1 MKYKKIYKQRIKIVV
16 LRILLICMVFTFG
29 CKKEESL
36 IVDKPNILLIVSE
49 DNGPDLGCYGV
60 KEVTTP
66 HLDKLASQGVL
77 FENAYVPYSVCS
89 PSRGTIYTGL
99 YPHQNGQIGLA
110 THKFRMYQ
118 EFKTLPVFM
127 KEAGY
132 TTGCLGKI
140 HVNPESAIPF
150 DFRAIKGAN
159 FGKKNLKKYAEEAG
173 KFMSSSEKP
182 FFFMVN
188 YPDAHYPLQKQ
199 VEGMPKNPMNG
210 DDLSGS
216 LSFVG
221 ADSERLREYTAN
233 YYNSMNRLDESVG
246 MLLEELENSGKADNT
261 IIIYLGDHGAQFSR
275 GKCSNYE
282 AGLKIPLIIKQP
294 NSTIKG
300 HRNTDLVN
308 TIDLLPTI
316 LEMAGTSIQ
325 EDLPGKSVYPL
336 IQDKNASNNRDYLFA
351 DGNGSSVLLYY
362 PRRSVRGKR
371 FKLIHNLLHEKE
383 NPKYHFYETHKN
395 GHFDGGTEEAEIL
408 NSSNEVIEAYKVWR
422 NPPQY
427 ELYDLKNDPYE
438 FKNLSNNP
446 EYKETLDRLVTE
458 LERWQ
463 KETKDPLADP
473 VKFARFNR
481 EIDSIN
487 KLYPNHSYAKNKAF
501 EWSYP
506 NYFFEEN

>member
-1 MKYKKIYKQRIKIVV
+1 MKAKTEDIKRTKIVLKIV
-16 LRILLICMVFTFG
+16 LLICFVVFFG
-29 CKKEESL
+29 CKNKKTETL
-36 IVDKPNILLIVSE
+36 AKPNILLIVSE

-66 HLDKLASQGVL
+66 HLDNLAREGVL

-110 THKFRMYQ
+110 THKFRMYK
-118 EFKTLPVFM
+118 EFKTLPVYM
-127 KEAGY
+127 REAGY
-132 TTGCLGKI
+132 STGILGKI
-140 HVNPESAIPF
+140 HVNPEKAIPV

-159 FGKKNLKKYAEEAG
+159 FGKKKLKQYAEEAG
-173 KFMSSSEKP
+173 KFIASFEKP
-182 FFFMVN
+182 FFLMVN
-188 YPDAHYPLQKQ
+188 YPDAHFPLQKQ
-199 VEGMPKNPMNG
+199 VEGMPANPMDGTDLNG
-210 DDLSGS
+210 SIP
-216 LSFVG
+216 FIG

-246 MLLEELENSGKADNT
+246 MLLKALEKSGKAENT

-294 NSTIKG
+294 NSKIKG

-316 LEMAGTSIQ
+316 LEAANITIPES
-325 EDLPGKSVYPL
+325 LPGKSMFPL
-336 IQDKNASNNRDYLFA
+336 IKDKNATNNRDYLFA

-371 FKLIHNLLHEKE
+371 FKLIHNLLHERE

-395 GHFDGGTEEAEIL
+395 PHFDGGTEEAEIL
-408 NSSNEVIEAYKVWR
+408 SSSDEVKEAYKVWR

-427 ELYDLKNDPYE
+427 ELYDLENDPFE
-438 FKNLSNNP
+438 FKNLSNDP
-446 EYKETLDRLVTE
+446 EHKETLDRLITE
-458 LERWQ
+458 LEKWQ
-463 KETKDPLADP
+463 KETKDPLSDP
-473 VKFARFNR
+473 VKFARFNK

-506 NYFFEEN
+506 DYFTN